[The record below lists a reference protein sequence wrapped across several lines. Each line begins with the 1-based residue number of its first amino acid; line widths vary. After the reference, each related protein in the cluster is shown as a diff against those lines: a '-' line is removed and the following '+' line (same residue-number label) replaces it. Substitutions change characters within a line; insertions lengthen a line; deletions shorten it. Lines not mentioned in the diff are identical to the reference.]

1 MFHTIVN
8 NLVNNLPD
16 YLTSQ
21 SKPINIDLIL
31 DGGAFNGSYLVGA
44 LYLLKEMEKRQYI
57 KIKRISGCSIGSVV
71 GFLYFIDAL
80 DMIPKLYEKT
90 IDHIKEKH
98 NLAIIKDL
106 NTLLKNKTPNNICS
120 IINNKLIITYNNM
133 DNGIK
138 CVKKKYKNTD
148 DIFQTITNSC
158 FIPYL
163 IDGNILNENKYMD
176 GITPYIFKEKK
187 HRKILYLDLFGYD
200 KICNIFNIKN
210 ENTNSN
216 RVLNGLLDIHL
227 FFIKKTSTS
236 MCSYINNWSLYEKLH
251 FNVKWLIEK
260 IILFIIR
267 IIIVLKKCLIRFDEK
282 STVGL
287 SINLIKKIISEL
299 FTIIIDCYFI

>member
-138 CVKKKYKNTD
+138 CVKKKYKNAD

-176 GITPYIFKEKK
+176 GIIPYIFKEKK

-227 FFIKKTSTS
+227 FFIKKTSTP

-251 FNVKWLIEK
+251 FNVKGLIEK

-282 STVGL
+282 SMVGL
-287 SINLIKKIISEL
+287 SINLINKIISEL
-299 FTIIIDCYFI
+299 FTIIVDCYFI